1 MSEVLKLGVTENSNQ
16 KIKEVKTISVLANKG
31 IIGDRH
37 FQEINDPYNQI
48 SLIESESIDNYNIKF
63 GLNISYIDFRRNVI
77 TKGVR
82 LNDLVGKKF
91 KVGTVVLEGI
101 DLCRPCKH
109 LSENLNQNNIIK
121 KMKTRKRLYELV
133 EYEKYNSLDEKIYN
147 FSTEGHD

>member
-16 KIKEVKTISVLANKG
+16 KIKEVKTINVLANKG

-63 GLNISYIDFRRNVI
+63 GLNISYIDFRRNII

-82 LNDLVGKKF
+82 LNDLVGKKL
-91 KVGTVVLEGI
+91 KVGAVALLGI

-121 KMKTRKRLYELV
+121 EFLRNGGLRCQIL
-133 EYEKYNSLDEKIYN
+133 SSAKIN
-147 FSTEGHD
+147 VGDQIQLID